1 MCSNDLRMNGVWI
14 SCRYLKGRDSFISGP
29 ESSNYDK
36 FLLKLR
42 FGYMTC
48 GAQTKIVS

>member
-14 SCRYLKGRDSFISGP
+14 SCRYLKGRSSFISGP